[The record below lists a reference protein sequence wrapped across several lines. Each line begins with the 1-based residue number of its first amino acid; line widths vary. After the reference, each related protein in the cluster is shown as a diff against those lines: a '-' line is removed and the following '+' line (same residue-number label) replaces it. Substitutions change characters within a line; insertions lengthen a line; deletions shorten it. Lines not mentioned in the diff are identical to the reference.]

1 MPKRALLLS
10 SQSLIMMTSILLLV
24 IKMALT
30 SSALAQNEQP
40 TVVPTVQLQGPSAP
54 GLLGTPTF
62 LPSLSGVGGTAGD
75 IGVSIRSGPGL
86 DYRVI
91 GVLRPGRSIDIT
103 GTNGFDAARTCSPNF
118 EADLDMWVEVR
129 FRETVGWMARC
140 ALEIRGD
147 LSKLPTEAPPPPT
160 FTPTPFSYP
169 GAVG

>member
-1 MPKRALLLS
+1 MSFIALV
-10 SQSLIMMTSILLLV
+10 V
-24 IKMALT
+24 ITMCLQLG
-30 SSALAQNEQP
+30 ALAQDAQP

-54 GLLGTPTF
+54 GLRGTPTY

-75 IGVSIRSGPGL
+75 TGVSIRSGPGL

-140 ALEIRGD
+140 ALDIRGD
-147 LSKLPTEAPPPPT
+147 LSKLPAEATPPPT

>member
-1 MPKRALLLS
+1 MPKHGLKLSPQSFILITLLL
-10 SQSLIMMTSILLLV
+10 L
-24 IKMALT
+24 ALA
-30 SSALAQNEQP
+30 SGALAQNDPQP
-40 TVVPTVQLQGPSAP
+40 TAAPTVQLQGASAP
-54 GLLGTPTF
+54 RGTPTY

-86 DYRVI
+86 DFRVI

-103 GTNGFDAARTCSPNF
+103 GTNGFDAERACSPNF

-140 ALEIRGD
+140 ALTIRGD
-147 LSKLPTEAPPPPT
+147 LSKLPVEAPPPPV
-160 FTPTPFSYP
+160 TPTPLSFP

>member
-1 MPKRALLLS
+1 MPKHGLKLSPQSFVLITSLLFLV
-10 SQSLIMMTSILLLV
+10 LMT
-24 IKMALT
+24 AAG
-30 SSALAQNEQP
+30 ALAQNDPPP
-40 TVVPTVQLQGPSAP
+40 TVAPTAP
-54 GLLGTPTF
+54 RGTPTS

-86 DYRVI
+86 DFRVI

-140 ALEIRGD
+140 ALTIRGD
-147 LSKLPTEAPPPPT
+147 LSKLPTEAPPPPV
-160 FTPTPFSYP
+160 TPTPFSFP